1 MEKKYESRSLEFRK
15 HLMNLIH
22 YARSDRT
29 THPLDESVAFL
40 QGYMDGLVQH
50 EIDDYDSWLKDQKE
64 NADLT
69 PHHENVYIG
78 NLHVGATSKNV
89 EFDSLNGFLKNEPT
103 IKD

>member
-1 MEKKYESRSLEFRK
+1 MERKYERRSLEFRK

-64 NADLT
+64 NADPT
-69 PHHENVYIG
+69 PNHAMFSHGVQ
-78 NLHVGATSKNV
+78 VTK
-89 EFDSLNGFLKNEPT
+89 
-103 IKD
+103 

>member
-1 MEKKYESRSLEFRK
+1 MAKYESKSLEFRK
-15 HLMNLIH
+15 HLLNLIK
-22 YARSDRT
+22 YAKSDRT
-29 THPLDESVAFL
+29 NFPLDESVAFL
-40 QGYMDGLVQH
+40 QGYIDGLVQH
-50 EIDDYDSWLKDQKE
+50 EIEDYDSWLKDQQE

-78 NLHVGATSKNV
+78 NLHVGATCKDV